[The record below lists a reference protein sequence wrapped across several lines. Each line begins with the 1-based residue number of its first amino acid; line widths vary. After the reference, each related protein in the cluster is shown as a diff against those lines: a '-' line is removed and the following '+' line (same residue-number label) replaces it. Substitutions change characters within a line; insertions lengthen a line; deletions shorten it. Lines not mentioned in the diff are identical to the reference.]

1 MVLFF
6 FFTASVAPMIV
17 ASDGYTQGLPRTGFS
32 VSGYGA
38 TAAPVTK
45 YYEGD
50 VGTYADIVLEETESY
65 PALHGLISA
74 VIGNASKAVIRT
86 DQGAGATSVDWY
98 AGEGFG
104 LTARYVDTSAGLELL
119 GFEVAVPDD
128 VLSELGI
135 DEDSLA
141 QNLRDMVLNR
151 VNSLP
156 QWVSVENVSFPGVSD
171 TGEIYLTVNGMRLAM
186 IDEVSGS
193 IQTNLGLLYM
203 IADTRQGVGVVFYD
217 RTKLVSHAL
226 TSDQPRIISPS
237 ISVEEAKALA
247 WDSLRGVIGGE
258 PDTVTIDDA
267 LALLMPNGTIVPT
280 YVVRAVK
287 EGGNFS
293 AAEYTVIVN
302 MANGEIIKKVSNME
316 ALGPQ
321 ESVTTINLDRD
332 AATTPEKETEQT
344 ANDSQTNKP
353 QEGSVY
359 IASAVAAFAIAGIV
373 AATFL
378 RSRASKS
385 PRT

>member
-1 MVLFF
+1 MQ
-6 FFTASVAPMIV
+6 SAPRVIRLSI
-17 ASDGYTQGLPRTGFS
+17 AGYAA
-32 VSGYGA
+32 A
-38 TAAPVTK
+38 TAPSTK
-45 YYEGD
+45 YYEGNL
-50 VGTYADIVLEETESY
+50 GTYADIILEEMEDY
-65 PALHGLISA
+65 PVLHNLVSA

-86 DQGAGATSVDWY
+86 DQEAGAASVDWY

-119 GFEVAVPDD
+119 GFEVAVPDN
-128 VLSELGI
+128 VLSELGV

-141 QNLRDMVLNR
+141 QDLRCMVLDR

-156 QWVSVENVSFPGVSD
+156 QWVSVENVSFPGVSG

-193 IQTNLGLLYM
+193 VLTNLGLLYM
-203 IADTRQGVGVVFYD
+203 VADTRQGVGVVFYD

-226 TSDQPRIISPS
+226 TGDQPRIISPG
-237 ISVEEAKALA
+237 ISVEEARALA
-247 WDSLRGVIGGE
+247 WDGLRGMIGGE
-258 PDTVTIDDA
+258 PDTITIDNA

-293 AAEYTVIVN
+293 AAEYTIIVN
-302 MANGEIIKKVSNME
+302 MVNGEIIKKVSNME
-316 ALGPQ
+316 VLGPQ
-321 ESVTTINLDRD
+321 ESATPINLNKD
-332 AATTPEKETEQT
+332 AATTQEKDAEQT
-344 ANDSQTNKP
+344 ANDAQTNKP
-353 QEGSVY
+353 QEGSIY
-359 IASAVAAFAIAGIV
+359 TASAVAAFAIAGLV

-385 PRT
+385 SRT